1 MSNTERV
8 YTLTGDEFAAL
19 AAEELEYEDRQTVQ
33 IMHDGYQFTAQ
44 VLGYATSKSLNGEHR
59 GHPPVTFAPRGT
71 ACNSCRWAEVFVL
84 RAKEVPGKGDM
95 YAVFTMGKSIVPE
108 EVTRP
113 SQTWTDNA
121 TEVLRSLAV
130 NRRSN
135 APDDAPRAQQ
145 AARRIPLTNAVAF
158 REAAEVD
165 DAIAAVL
172 DEFDDAVP
180 IPEDGKAWQR
190 H

>member
-1 MSNTERV
+1 MSNTDTIYE
-8 YTLTGDEFAAL
+8 LTGDEFAAL
-19 AAEELEYEDRQTVQ
+19 AAEELEYEDRKVVQ
-33 IMHDGYQFTAQ
+33 IMHDGYQFKAQ
-44 VLGYATSKSLNGEHR
+44 VLGYATSKSLNGEHK
-59 GHPPVTFAPRGT
+59 GHPPVTFAPPRT

-84 RAKEVPGKGDM
+84 RAKEVTGKGDM

-130 NRRSN
+130 NRRSHTS
-135 APDDAPRAQQ
+135 DDAPRSQQ
-145 AARRIPLTNAVAF
+145 VARRIPLTNAVAF

-165 DAIAAVL
+165 DAIADVL
-172 DEFDDAVP
+172 FEFDDAVP
-180 IPEDGKAWQR
+180 LPDDDKAWQR